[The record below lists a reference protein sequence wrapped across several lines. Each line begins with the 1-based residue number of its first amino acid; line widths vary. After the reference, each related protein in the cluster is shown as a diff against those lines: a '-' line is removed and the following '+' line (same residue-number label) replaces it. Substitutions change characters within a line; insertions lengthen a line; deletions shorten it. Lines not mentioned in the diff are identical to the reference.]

1 MKKKLIIEIF
11 LLLLI
16 LTISI
21 LIFSFYFNKD
31 EKVAVIDKTKIK
43 ESDDKPL
50 IDEGTSSVIKNI
62 NYSFVDDNDNNYKIV
77 AEFGKIFVDQPNV
90 IKMTNVT
97 AFAYLKNNAPVK
109 IVSKFADYNKTNHET
124 SFYENVN
131 LKYLNHDAKSENLDL
146 LFIKNI
152 ILMYNN
158 LIYINEDIKLLADK
172 FLFNLETKDAKFFMN
187 DTSEKVKVIKY

>member
-1 MKKKLIIEIF
+1 MKKKLLIEIF

-21 LIFSFYFNKD
+21 LIFIFYFNKD
-31 EKVAVIDKTKIK
+31 EKITGIDKKKIK
-43 ESDDKPL
+43 ESDDKPM
-50 IDEGTSSVIKNI
+50 IDEETSSVIKNI
-62 NYSFVDDNDNNYKIV
+62 DYSFVDNNDNNYNIV

-158 LIYINEDIKLLADK
+158 LIYINEDIELLADK

-187 DTSEKVKVIKY
+187 DASKKVKVIKY

>member
-1 MKKKLIIEIF
+1 M
-11 LLLLI
+11 
-16 LTISI
+16 ISI
-21 LIFSFYFNKD
+21 LIFNFYFNND
-31 EKVAVIDKTKIK
+31 EKVTGIDKTKIK
-43 ESDDKPL
+43 ESDDKPM
-50 IDEGTSSVIKNI
+50 IDEETSSVIKNI
-62 NYSFVDDNDNNYKIV
+62 NYSFVDDNDNNYKII

-124 SFYENVN
+124 NFYENVN

-158 LIYINEDIKLLADK
+158 LIYINEDMKLLADK

-187 DTSEKVKVIKY
+187 DDSEKVKVIKY

>member
-16 LTISI
+16 LTITI
-21 LIFSFYFNKD
+21 LVFNFYFNE
-31 EKVAVIDKTKIK
+31 EKKIVGIDQTIIK
-43 ESDDKPL
+43 ENDDKPL

-62 NYSFVDDNDNNYKIV
+62 DYSFVDDNQNNYKIV
-77 AEFGKIFVDQPNV
+77 AEFGKIFVDRPNV

-124 SFYENVN
+124 KFYENVN
-131 LKYLNHDAKSENLDL
+131 LKYLNHDATSENLDL

-152 ILMYNN
+152 IMMYNN
-158 LIYINEDIKLLADK
+158 LIYINDDMKLLADR

-187 DTSEKVKVIKY
+187 DNSKKVKVIKY

>member
-11 LLLLI
+11 LLILI
-16 LTISI
+16 LTITI
-21 LIFSFYFNKD
+21 LVFNFYFD
-31 EKVAVIDKTKIK
+31 EEKKIVGIDQTIIK

-50 IDEGTSSVIKNI
+50 VDEDTSSVIKNI
-62 NYSFVDDNDNNYKIV
+62 DYSFVDDNENNYKIV
-77 AEFGKIFVDQPNV
+77 AEFGKIFVDRPNV

-124 SFYENVN
+124 KFYENVN
-131 LKYLNHDAKSENLDL
+131 LKYLNHHATSENLDL

-152 ILMYNN
+152 IMMYND
-158 LIYINEDIKLLADK
+158 LIYINDDMKLLADR

-187 DTSEKVKVIKY
+187 DNSKKVKVIKY